1 MWRNLEQ
8 QVGVSAKEGEDKSA
22 PLAAATDHVAG
33 MIRRRPE
40 PRSRRVFRSS
50 YMS

>member
-8 QVGVSAKEGEDKSA
+8 QVGVAAEQGEDKSVTPAA
-22 PLAAATDHVAG
+22 PNDNVAG
-33 MIRRRPE
+33 MIRRRSE
-40 PRSRRVFRSS
+40 PRGRRVFRSS